1 MYIVMLVVGLGFL
14 LITLVVG
21 ELFEL
26 EGMRFSF
33 LSPSV
38 IAVFLGVAGAVGTF
52 MGGNLNAILLL
63 TISLGAGFVASM
75 LLSKL
80 VIKPLHRAQNTSTVY
95 QQDLIG
101 MRAIVDSPIAQG
113 DYGRIVYTVNGSRVT
128 SPAKCRDGEKIGTGI
143 AVEITHIENNTFFV
157 RKV

>member
-21 ELFEL
+21 ELFEM
-26 EGMRFSF
+26 EGARLSF

-52 MGGNLNAILLL
+52 MGGNLGAMLLL
-63 TISLGAGFVASM
+63 AVSLGAGFVAS
-75 LLSKL
+75 LLVSKL
-80 VIKPLHRAQNTSTVY
+80 IIQPLHRAQNTSTVY

-101 MRAIVDSPIAQG
+101 MRAVVDSPIAQG

-128 SPAKCRDGEKIGTGI
+128 SPAKCGGGEKIETGA

-157 RKV
+157 RKI